1 MSPTRPP
8 SVRKRQSM
16 QIIDLQSQLEQLAA
30 QNRSLEDAKSKAEE
44 TIQQAQYQRQVEE
57 QVITEAVQARDREL
71 QQKEIDIGQLRD
83 TLQQL
88 QQEVTRLTE
97 LNNSLTEA
105 NQNLTNDTN
114 ERYAQLQAEG
124 QQVQQQW
131 QQSTRELE
139 QLRSEHTQMTSGMEN
154 AVRTE
159 IALALDDRN
168 AEIARLTAELETA
181 RGQIKTLQKQILA
194 SRKEGESFLTVR
206 DEDYFDSAC
215 QQLCQH
221 VQQWVLR
228 FSKFSDTRACRL
240 SSEVASDPRLD
251 AATREKIETR
261 LDNAILDGSDVD
273 MLLADRVKRR
283 DVFMSVVM
291 TMIWEYVFT
300 RYLFG
305 MDREQRQ
312 KLKSLEKTLSEVGKS
327 LLYPQIS
334 WCTNP
339 PSGPTRAVAQWRAI
353 TLTLLSKRDAFVQQ
367 RAQDTEAVVHE
378 IYSTLSTLLSP
389 PSHLQRQIQESLRNV
404 MRLAVELSIEM
415 RTQRAEYIMLPPLQP
430 EYDTNGDLV
439 AKVTFNAS
447 LMNERSGETTS
458 NDELEARGAVVKIVL
473 FPLVVKKG
481 DDFGEGE
488 DEIVVCPAQV
498 LVAKPRDKKVVRVM
512 SGAMSI
518 DSRQKSSLSLAPE
531 SSVMDLS
538 GSNVI

>member
-1 MSPTRPP
+1 
-8 SVRKRQSM
+8 M
-16 QIIDLQSQLEQLAA
+16 QIMDLTTQLEQLAA
-30 QNRSLEDAKSKAEE
+30 QNRSLEEARARAEE
-44 TIQQAQYQRQVEE
+44 NLQATTYQREVDAQV
-57 QVITEAVQARDREL
+57 VNEAVDARDREIH
-71 QQKEIDIGQLRD
+71 QRDIDIAQLRD
-83 TLQQL
+83 TLQRL
-88 QQEVTRLTE
+88 QEEIAKLTE
-97 LNNSLTEA
+97 LNSTLTQA
-105 NQNLTNDTN
+105 NQNLTNDAN
-114 ERYAQLQAEG
+114 QRYAQLQAEG
-124 QQVQQQW
+124 QAVHDRW
-131 QQSTRELE
+131 QQSTGELE
-139 QLRSEHTQMTSGMEN
+139 ELRAQHGQLTRGMED
-154 AVRTE
+154 AVRGE

-168 AEIARLTAELETA
+168 AEINRLNTELASARE
-181 RGQIKTLQKQILA
+181 QITTLQKQILA
-194 SRKEGESFLTVR
+194 SKKPNESFLTVR

-228 FSKFSDTRACRL
+228 FSKFSDNRACRL
-240 SSEVASDPRLD
+240 SSEIAADTRLD
-251 AATREKIETR
+251 SATRQKIDTR

-283 DVFMSVVM
+283 DVFMSVTM

-312 KLKSLEKTLSEVGKS
+312 KLKSLEKTLSEVG
-327 LLYPQIS
+327 
-334 WCTNP
+334 
-339 PSGPTRAVAQWRAI
+339 PTRAVAQWRAI
-353 TLTLLSKRDAFVQQ
+353 TLTLLSKREPFIQQ

-378 IYSTLSTLLSP
+378 IYSTLATLLP
-389 PSHLQRQIQESLRNV
+389 PPPHLQRQIQESLRNV

-430 EYDTNGDLV
+430 EYDTNGDLI
-439 AKVTFNAS
+439 AKVNFNAS

-458 NDELEARGAVVKIVL
+458 NDELEARRAIVKIVL

-498 LVAKPRDKKVVRVM
+498 LVARPSNKKVVRVM
-512 SGAMSI
+512 SGAMSVN
-518 DSRQKSSLSLAPE
+518 SKRSSTSLAPE

>member
-8 SVRKRQSM
+8 SVRKRQSI
-16 QIIDLQSQLEQLAA
+16 QILDLQSQLDQLAA
-30 QNRSLEDAKSKAEE
+30 HNSSLEDAKARAEE
-44 TIQQAQYQRQVEE
+44 ILQAANHQRQIDE
-57 QVITEAVQARDREL
+57 QLVAEATEARDREIH
-71 QQKEIDIGQLRD
+71 QRDIDIAQLKD
-83 TLQQL
+83 TLRRL
-88 QQEVTRLTE
+88 QEEIARLTE
-97 LNNSLTEA
+97 LNNTLTEA
-105 NQNLTNDTN
+105 NRNLANDTN
-114 ERYAQLQAEG
+114 ERYAQLQSEG
-124 QQVQQQW
+124 QLIQQQYESS
-131 QQSTRELE
+131 QREIDK
-139 QLRSEHTQMTSGMEN
+139 LRTQHDQMTRGMEGV
-154 AVRTE
+154 VRDE
-159 IALALDDRN
+159 IGIALDDRN
-168 AEIARLTAELETA
+168 AEIDRLNTELADAKE
-181 RGQIKTLQKQILA
+181 QIKTLQKQILA
-194 SRKEGESFLTVR
+194 SKKPSESFLTIR

-228 FSKFSDTRACRL
+228 FSKFSDTRPCRL
-240 SSEVASDPRLD
+240 SSEIAADTRLD
-251 AATREKIETR
+251 TATRQKIDTR

-273 MLLADRVKRR
+273 SLLADRVKRR

-312 KLKSLEKTLSEVGKS
+312 KLKSLEKTLSEVG
-327 LLYPQIS
+327 
-334 WCTNP
+334 P
-339 PSGPTRAVAQWRAI
+339 PRAVAQWRAI
-353 TLTLLSKRDAFVQQ
+353 TLTLLSRREPFMQQ

-430 EYDTNGDLV
+430 EYDTNGDLI

-447 LMNERSGETTS
+447 LMNERSGRETS
-458 NDELEARGAVVKIVL
+458 NDELEQRGAIVKIVL

-498 LVAKPRDKKVVRVM
+498 LVQRPKDKKVVRM
-512 SGAMSI
+512 LSGAMSI
-518 DSRQKSSLSLAPE
+518 DRPDSRASRMTSVVPE
-531 SSVMDLS
+531 SSIMDYTTGG

>member
-8 SVRKRQSM
+8 SVRKRQSI
-16 QIIDLQSQLEQLAA
+16 QIMDLQSQLENLAA
-30 QNRSLEDAKSKAEE
+30 QNRSLEEARLKAEE
-44 TIQQAQYQRQVEE
+44 VLQQASQQRDVDQQV
-57 QVITEAVQARDREL
+57 VSEAVEARDREL
-71 QQKEIDIGQLRD
+71 HQKDIDIGQLRD
-83 TLQQL
+83 TLQRL
-88 QQEVTRLTE
+88 QQEIARLTE
-97 LNNSLTEA
+97 LNNQLTDT
-105 NQNLTNDTN
+105 NRNLTNDAN
-114 ERYAQLQAEG
+114 ARYAQLQAEG
-124 QQVQQQW
+124 QHVQDQW

-139 QLRSEHTQMTSGMEN
+139 QLRAEHNHLTSGMQ
-154 AVRTE
+154 AAIAAE
-159 IALALDDRN
+159 IGLAIDERN
-168 AEIARLTAELETA
+168 AEINRLNSELEGA
-181 RGQIKTLQKQILA
+181 REQVKKLQQQILET
-194 SRKEGESFLTVR
+194 KKPNESFLSVR

-240 SSEVASDPRLD
+240 SSEVTADTRLD
-251 AATREKIETR
+251 TATRQKIDTR

-312 KLKSLEKTLSEVGKS
+312 KLKSLEKTLSEVG
-327 LLYPQIS
+327 
-334 WCTNP
+334 
-339 PSGPTRAVAQWRAI
+339 PTRAVAQWRAI
-353 TLTLLSKRDAFVQQ
+353 TLTLLSKREPFVQQ

-378 IYSTLSTLLSP
+378 IYSTLATLLPP

-404 MRLAVELSIEM
+404 MRLAVSLSIEM

-447 LMNERSGETTS
+447 LMNERSGQETS
-458 NDELEARGAVVKIVL
+458 NDELEARNAIVKIVL

-481 DDFGEGE
+481 DDFGEGD

-498 LVAKPRDKKVVRVM
+498 LVARPNNKKVVRVM
-512 SGAMSI
+512 SGAMSV
-518 DSRQKSSLSLAPE
+518 DSRKRSSHSLAPTSIAPE
-531 SSVMDLS
+531 SSIMDLDS
-538 GSNVI
+538 SNMI

>member
-1 MSPTRPP
+1 
-8 SVRKRQSM
+8 M
-16 QIIDLQSQLEQLAA
+16 QIVDLQTRLEQLATE
-30 QNRSLEDAKSKAEE
+30 NRTLQDARALAEE
-44 TIQQAQYQRQVEE
+44 EMQAAQYQRQVDT
-57 QVITEAVQARDREL
+57 QVITEAVEARDR
-71 QQKEIDIGQLRD
+71 QLREKDIEIAQIQD
-83 TLQQL
+83 TLRTL
-88 QQEVTRLTE
+88 QQEVNRLTE
-97 LNNSLTEA
+97 VNNNLNL
-105 NQNLTNDTN
+105 QNENIVNDAN
-114 ERYAQLQAEG
+114 ERYAQLQSEG
-124 QQVQQQW
+124 QLAHDSW
-131 QQSTRELE
+131 QQSSRELE
-139 QLRSEHTQMTSGMEN
+139 EVRAKHSQLSSGMEEV
-154 AVRTE
+154 VRHE
-159 IALALDDRN
+159 ISLALDDRN
-168 AEIARLTAELETA
+168 AEIKRLNEELDSA
-181 RGQIKTLQKQILA
+181 MGQIKNLQQQILA
-194 SRKEGESFLTVR
+194 SKQGDSFLVVR

-228 FSKFSDTRACRL
+228 FSKFSDQKHCKL
-240 SSEVASDPRLD
+240 SSDLNN
-251 AATREKIETR
+251 EKVETR

-312 KLKSLEKTLSEVGKS
+312 KLKSLEKTLNEVGKFQPAHS
-327 LLYPQIS
+327 SNLSTDNY
-334 WCTNP
+334 T
-339 PSGPTRAVAQWRAI
+339 GPTRAVAQWRAI
-353 TLTLLSKRDAFVQQ
+353 TLTLLAKRDAFQQQ
-367 RAQDTEAVVHE
+367 RSQDTEAVVQE
-378 IYSTLSTLLSP
+378 IFGTLAMLLPP
-389 PSHLQRQIQESLRNV
+389 PSHLQAQCQESLRNV

-447 LMNERSGETTS
+447 LMNERSGENKS

-498 LVAKPRDKKVVRVM
+498 LVAKPPTNKKVVRVM
-512 SGAMSI
+512 SGAMDI
-518 DSRQKSSLSLAPE
+518 DSRPSRSAASLVPE
-531 SSVMDLS
+531 SIDT
-538 GSNVI
+538 SNFV